1 MGGENMKVGE
11 YMLEHQGLNRGSII
25 VGSSVHNQRIERL
38 WRDVF
43 NSVTQFF
50 YRLFYN
56 MEDLGSLN
64 PLHEVHL
71 YALHFVYLPR
81 INQCLQLF
89 SDGWNIHSIS
99 TSKGYSPIQL
109 YTMGMITIRREGLQA
124 LDYHS
129 PVDINYGIY
138 ESGDMNFTNS
148 HCNNI
153 DGVTVPETSPLTDFD
168 LQSLPSLINPL

>member
-64 PLHEVHL
+64 PLHE
-71 YALHFVYLPR
+71 
-81 INQCLQLF
+81 CLQLF